1 MFLVLKEEITEQQL
15 IDAGFIKGSQYWN
28 LGKDAGCVSINRK
41 TREICVKYQSSGYK
55 SIGNQCLPNALL
67 YLFRMNWISSD

>member
-1 MFLVLKEEITEQQL
+1 MSLILKEEITDEQL
-15 IDAGFIKGSQYWN
+15 LTAGFTKGAQYWN

-41 TREICVKYQSSGYK
+41 TREVCVKYQSSGYK

-67 YLFRMNWISSD
+67 YLFRLNWISSN

>member
-1 MFLVLKEEITEQQL
+1 MSLILKEEITDEQL
-15 IDAGFIKGSQYWN
+15 LTAGFAKGAQYWN
-28 LGKDAGCVSINRK
+28 LGKDAGCISVNRK

-67 YLFRMNWISSD
+67 YLFRLDWISSN